1 LKSLFKATTNLCEP
15 AVQVKRR
22 NLSAQIWNIEKF
34 ESKLNDMRDVYYEW
48 QMCENKVKINFLL
61 LLLFGLS
68 LKKKSRIINPTKGFI
83 SFINPSLN
91 FHKRFLINEGFMKLI
106 NPFVGVYYFL
116 QYMWSSVF
124 RHNC

>member
-91 FHKRFLINEGFMKLI
+91 FHKRFLIT
-106 NPFVGVYYFL
+106 
-116 QYMWSSVF
+116 
-124 RHNC
+124 